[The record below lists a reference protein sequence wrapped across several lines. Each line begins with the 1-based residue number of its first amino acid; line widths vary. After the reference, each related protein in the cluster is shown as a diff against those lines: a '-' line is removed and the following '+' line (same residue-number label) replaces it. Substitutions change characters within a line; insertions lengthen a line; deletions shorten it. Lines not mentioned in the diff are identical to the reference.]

1 MSGLAFFINPM
12 AKRFTDTKKWNDDW
26 YLSLSNDY
34 RVVWQWLLDN
44 CSHAGLCKRSIG
56 LVNIM
61 CRTNLTE
68 EDLIEKM
75 EGRLIIHNDYW
86 FIPKFIKFQY
96 STLLSSKPAIIG
108 VVKELIK
115 NECTSL
121 IPEDYGNDY
130 RIIPEKWLNHYIM
143 IKDKDKD
150 KVNNS
155 TLKENNILRGQKI
168 SENFEEVYFSDG
180 SSQKNGPQQQENLK
194 TGYYKAKD
202 IVKGSIY

>member
-1 MSGLAFFINPM
+1 M
-12 AKRFTDTKKWNDDW
+12 AKRFTDSKKWNDDW

-115 NECTSL
+115 NECTGL

-130 RIIPEKWLNHYIM
+130 RIISEKWLNHYVM

-155 TLKENNILRGQKI
+155 TLKENNILRGQRI
-168 SENFEEVYFSDG
+168 SENFEEVYFKDG